1 MNMRYPVIL
10 LMLFSLQ
17 ACKSLTED
25 NTAVYSELNETLA
38 KVKQRL
44 TYSNAFIVDALNKKL
59 SDEQTANKASNW
71 YPKAMLVQHLTSEK
85 VDLIEG
91 LERAFLQETET
102 NRSDKAA
109 ATRFFYEEKKVDSIK
124 AALLEFKKD
133 LLAVDPQISSEFED
147 QASALT
153 DKENSTYLT
162 VVFKNAS
169 QDKAISVLKDLEVK
183 LILLENN
190 VTSFCNNKVPEI
202 DRSTIKL

>member
-17 ACKSLTED
+17 ACKSVKEENSGAYT
-25 NTAVYSELNETLA
+25 ELNETLA
-38 KVKQRL
+38 NVRQRL
-44 TYSNAFIVDALNKKL
+44 TYSNAFIIDALNKKL
-59 SDEQTANKASNW
+59 SDEQRGIKASNW

-91 LERAFLQETET
+91 LERAFLQEIK
-102 NRSDKAA
+102 NNKDDKAA
-109 ATRFFYEEKKVDSIK
+109 AMRFFYEEKMVDSIK

-133 LLAVDPQISSEFED
+133 LLAVDPQIRSEFEN

-153 DKENSTYLT
+153 DKDNSTYLS

-169 QDKAISVLKDLEVK
+169 
-183 LILLENN
+183 
-190 VTSFCNNKVPEI
+190 
-202 DRSTIKL
+202 